1 VAAIASTSLLAPGDA
16 YPSTSTAAAGAD
28 AAAAQQQEVAAA
40 EEEPDYDEFTG
51 APLNLT
57 AKQECVSK
65 WRAAEAE
72 EGCVRNLPYAEMQ
85 AATNGFS
92 PLSRISEGASCQV
105 FTGHLYGMFVAVKHL
120 SANASEWDDLQFT
133 AEMELLCHV
142 SHWSI
147 CRLFAYST
155 DGPQRCLVLE
165 LCANGSLDSR
175 IAQCTAGKATLE
187 WGHRLRIMHTIAV
200 ALAHLHSLKPPM
212 LHRDVSHRMLIRG
225 GDDSRAHPCCV
236 SLYILQVKT
245 ANVLLDDAMNAKVAD
260 FGTVHVGVS
269 AGTQK
274 THLSTRQ
281 VAGTRGYMPP
291 EYHMNGHV
299 SEKTVTAVCNHRPDL
314 LVYLPGMLVTSI
326 LSVAFVSRIR
336 SPSVWCCWS
345 CSRAA
350 ARRTR
355 LSCTRARRTASP
367 PWTRSTRTR
376 G

>member
-1 VAAIASTSLLAPGDA
+1 VAAITSTSLLSPGDA

-28 AAAAQQQEVAAA
+28 AAAAQQQEVAA

-165 LCANGSLDSR
+165 LCTGGALDQRLACKPGAAQPPLSWQARVR
-175 IAQCTAGKATLE
+175 IAAEVC
-187 WGHRLRIMHTIAV
+187 V
-200 ALAHLHSLKPPM
+200 A
-212 LHRDVSHRMLIRG
+212 
-225 GDDSRAHPCCV
+225 
-236 SLYILQVKT
+236 
-245 ANVLLDDAMNAKVAD
+245 
-260 FGTVHVGVS
+260 
-269 AGTQK
+269 
-274 THLSTRQ
+274 
-281 VAGTRGYMPP
+281 
-291 EYHMNGHV
+291 
-299 SEKTVTAVCNHRPDL
+299 
-314 LVYLPGMLVTSI
+314 
-326 LSVAFVSRIR
+326 
-336 SPSVWCCWS
+336 
-345 CSRAA
+345 
-350 ARRTR
+350 
-355 LSCTRARRTASP
+355 
-367 PWTRSTRTR
+367 
-376 G
+376 